1 MKLRWGRIIFALFIL
16 VVIIGVIVY
25 LVFFN
30 KKEVEE
36 EEPGVVENPTPVE
49 EKKLQILDLES
60 DSRPIAVMIN
70 NHKTAQPLQTGLN
83 DAYLVYEI
91 VVEGGIT
98 RMLAVFKDADTETI
112 GTVRS
117 SRHYFLD
124 YAQENDAV
132 YVHYGWSP
140 QAEEDIYNLGIN
152 NINGMVDGAPF
163 WRDTSLDVPTEH
175 TVYTSIEDLEQSIED
190 KGYRATSDEDALLK
204 YSIDEIDLSIMDGA
218 TKADEIEIEY
228 SDYQTN
234 TFVYDEVNKVYK
246 KYSNGE
252 ERKDYVTG
260 ETFTAKNIITY
271 QVSNYSMDSYGRQE
285 IENIGRGEGYLISNG
300 YAVPITWEKDA
311 PSRQTVYKF
320 LNGEEITV
328 NDGNTYIQIQP
339 ENKNIEISQKMS

>member
-25 LVFFN
+25 FVFFN

-60 DSRPIAVMIN
+60 DSRPISVMIN

-98 RMLAVFKDADTETI
+98 RMLAVFKDADTEII

-152 NINGMVDGAPF
+152 NINGMVDGSPF

-175 TVYTSIEDLEQSIED
+175 TVYTSIEDLEQSIEN
-190 KGYRATSDEDALLK
+190 KRYRITSEEDTLLK
-204 YSIDEIDLSIMDGA
+204 YSIDEIDFSTYEGA
-218 TKADEIEIEY
+218 IKADEIEIEY
-228 SDYQTN
+228 SSYQTN
-234 TFVYDEVNKVYK
+234 NFIYDEVNKVYK

-260 ETFTAKNIITY
+260 ENFTAKNIITY
-271 QVSNYSMDSYGRQE
+271 QVSNYSMDAKGRQE
-285 IENIGRGEGYLISNG
+285 IENIGKGEGYLISNG

-339 ENKNIEISQKMS
+339 KNKNIEILPKMS

>member
-1 MKLRWGRIIFALFIL
+1 MKLRWDRIIAVFL
-16 VVIIGVIVY
+16 VFVLLIGVGVY
-25 LVFFN
+25 FIFFN
-30 KKEVEE
+30 KKDEKQLEKPE
-36 EEPGVVENPTPVE
+36 TQEPVV

-60 DSRPIAVMIN
+60 NTRPIAVMIN
-70 NHKTAQPLQTGLN
+70 NHKTAQPYQTGLN

-98 RMLAVFKDADTETI
+98 RMLAVFKDADTEII

-124 YAQENDAV
+124 YAQENDAI

-175 TVYTSIEDLEQSIED
+175 TVYTSIEDLEQSIE
-190 KGYRATSDEDALLK
+190 KKRYRITSDEDTLLK
-204 YSIDEIDLSIMDGA
+204 YSIDEIDFSTYEGA
-218 TKADEIEIEY
+218 IKADEIEIEY
-228 SDYQTN
+228 SSYQTN
-234 TFVYDEVNKVYK
+234 NFIYDEVNKVYK

-260 ETFTAKNIITY
+260 ENFTAKNIITY
-271 QVSNYSMDSYGRQE
+271 QISNYSMDAKGRQE
-285 IENIGRGEGYLISNG
+285 IENIGKGEGYLISNG

-339 ENKNIEISQKMS
+339 ENKNLEILPKMS

>member
-25 LVFFN
+25 FVFFN

-36 EEPGVVENPTPVE
+36 EEPGVVENPAPIE

-124 YAQENDAV
+124 YAQENDAI

-175 TVYTSIEDLEQSIED
+175 TVYTSIEDLEQSIE
-190 KGYRATSDEDALLK
+190 KKRYRITSDEDTLLK
-204 YSIDEIDLSIMDGA
+204 YSIDEIDFSTYEGA
-218 TKADEIEIEY
+218 IKADEIEIEY
-228 SDYQTN
+228 SSYQTN
-234 TFVYDEVNKVYK
+234 NFIYDEVNKVYK

-260 ETFTAKNIITY
+260 ENFTAKNIITY
-271 QVSNYSMDSYGRQE
+271 QISNYSMDAKGRQE
-285 IENIGRGEGYLISNG
+285 IENIGKGEGYLISNG

-339 ENKNIEISQKMS
+339 KNKNIEISQKMS

>member
-25 LVFFN
+25 FVFFN
-30 KKEVEE
+30 KKEVKE
-36 EEPGVVENPTPVE
+36 EEPGVVENPAPVE

-98 RMLAVFKDADTETI
+98 RMLAVFKDADTEII

-152 NINGMVDGAPF
+152 NINGMVDGSPF

-175 TVYTSIEDLEQSIED
+175 TVYTSIEDLEQSIEN
-190 KGYRATSDEDALLK
+190 KRYRITSEEDTLLK
-204 YSIDEIDLSIMDGA
+204 YSIDEIDFSTYEGA
-218 TKADEIEIEY
+218 IKADEIEIEY
-228 SDYQTN
+228 SSYQTN
-234 TFVYDEVNKVYK
+234 NFIYDEVNKVYK

-260 ETFTAKNIITY
+260 ENFTAKNIITY
-271 QVSNYSMDSYGRQE
+271 QVSNYSMDAKGRQE
-285 IENIGRGEGYLISNG
+285 IENIGKGEGYLISNG

-339 ENKNIEISQKMS
+339 KNKNIEISQKMS

>member
-16 VVIIGVIVY
+16 VAIVGVIVY
-25 LVFFN
+25 FVFFN

-98 RMLAVFKDADTETI
+98 RMLAVFKDADTEII

-124 YAQENDAV
+124 YAQENDAI

-152 NINGMVDGAPF
+152 NINGMVDGSPF

-175 TVYTSIEDLEQSIED
+175 TVYTSIEDLEQSIE
-190 KGYRATSDEDALLK
+190 KKRYRITSDEDTLLK
-204 YSIDEIDLSIMDGA
+204 YSIDEIDFSTYEGA
-218 TKADEIEIEY
+218 IKADEIEIEY
-228 SDYQTN
+228 SSYQTN
-234 TFVYDEVNKVYK
+234 NFIYDEVNKVYK

-260 ETFTAKNIITY
+260 ENFTAKNIITY
-271 QVSNYSMDSYGRQE
+271 QVSNYSMDAKGRQE
-285 IENIGRGEGYLISNG
+285 IENIGKGEGYLISNG

-339 ENKNIEISQKMS
+339 KNKNIEILPKMS

>member
-16 VVIIGVIVY
+16 VVIVGVVIY
-25 LVFFN
+25 FVFFN
-30 KKEVEE
+30 KKESLK
-36 EEPGVVENPTPVE
+36 EPNVVDTPQPVE

-60 DSRPIAVMIN
+60 NTRPIAIMIN

-98 RMLAVFKDADTETI
+98 RMLAVFKDADTARI

-124 YAQENDAV
+124 YAQENDAI

-152 NINGMVDGAPF
+152 NVNGMVDGSPF
-163 WRDTSLDVPTEH
+163 WRDTTLNVPTEH
-175 TVYTSIEDLEQSIED
+175 TVYTSIKDLNETIDNKE
-190 KGYRATSDEDALLK
+190 YRTTTDEDNLLN
-204 YSIDEIDLSIMDGA
+204 YSIDEIDLSVFDGA
-218 TKADEIEIEY
+218 VKADEIEIEY
-228 SDYQTN
+228 SSYQTN

-252 ERKDYVTG
+252 ERKDYITG

-271 QVSNYSMDSYGRQE
+271 QVANYSMDEKGRQE
-285 IENIGRGEGYLISNG
+285 IENIGKGEGYFISNG

-320 LNGEEITV
+320 LNGKEITV

-339 ENKNIEISQKMS
+339 TNKNIEISQKMS

>member
-25 LVFFN
+25 FVFFN

-60 DSRPIAVMIN
+60 DSRPISVMIN

-98 RMLAVFKDADTETI
+98 RMLAVFKDADTEII

-152 NINGMVDGAPF
+152 NINGMVDGSPF

-175 TVYTSIEDLEQSIED
+175 TVYTSIEDLEQSIEN
-190 KGYRATSDEDALLK
+190 KRYRITSEEDTLLK

-228 SDYQTN
+228 TSYQTN
-234 TFVYDEVNKVYK
+234 TFVYDETNKVYK

-260 ETFTAKNIITY
+260 EIFTAKNIITY

-339 ENKNIEISQKMS
+339 KNKNIEISQKMS

>member
-1 MKLRWGRIIFALFIL
+1 MKLKWGRIIFALFIL

-25 LVFFN
+25 FVFFN

-36 EEPGVVENPTPVE
+36 EEPGVVENPAPVE

-98 RMLAVFKDADTETI
+98 RMLAVFKDADTEII

-152 NINGMVDGAPF
+152 NINGMVDGSPF

-175 TVYTSIEDLEQSIED
+175 TVYTSIEDLEQSIEN
-190 KGYRATSDEDALLK
+190 KKYRITSDEDTLLK

-228 SDYQTN
+228 SSYQTN
-234 TFVYDEVNKVYK
+234 TFVYDETNKVYK

-339 ENKNIEISQKMS
+339 KNKNIEISQKMS

>member
-1 MKLRWGRIIFALFIL
+1 MKLRLGRIIFALLIL
-16 VVIIGVIVY
+16 VAIVGVIVY
-25 LVFFN
+25 FMFFN
-30 KKEVEE
+30 KEE
-36 EEPGVVENPTPVE
+36 EIENDPKTSENQQPVE

-60 DSRPIAVMIN
+60 TSRPIAIMIN

-98 RMLAVFKDADTETI
+98 RMLAVFKDADTSRI

-124 YAQENDAV
+124 YALENDAI

-152 NINGMVDGAPF
+152 NINGMVDGSPF
-163 WRDTSLDVPTEH
+163 WRDTTLNVPTEH
-175 TVYTSIEDLEQSIED
+175 TVYTSIEDLKETIDNKEYRTTTEED
-190 KGYRATSDEDALLK
+190 NLLK
-204 YSIDEIDLSIMDGA
+204 YSIDEIDFSTYEGA
-218 TKADEIEIEY
+218 IKADEIEIEY
-228 SDYQTN
+228 SSYQTN
-234 TFVYDEVNKVYK
+234 TFIYDEINKVYK

-252 ERKDYVTG
+252 ERKDYITG
-260 ETFTAKNIITY
+260 DNFTAKNIITY
-271 QVSNYSMDSYGRQE
+271 QVSNYSMDNKGRQE
-285 IENIGRGEGYLISNG
+285 IENVGKGEGYLISNG

-320 LNGEEITV
+320 LNGKEITV

-339 ENKNIEISQKMS
+339 KNKNLEISPKMS

>member
-25 LVFFN
+25 FVFFN

-36 EEPGVVENPTPVE
+36 EEQGVVENPTPIE

-98 RMLAVFKDADTETI
+98 RMLAVFKDADTEII

-152 NINGMVDGAPF
+152 NINGMVDGSPF

-175 TVYTSIEDLEQSIED
+175 TVYTSIEDLEQSIEN
-190 KGYRATSDEDALLK
+190 KRYRITSDEDTLLK

-218 TKADEIEIEY
+218 IKADEIEIEY
-228 SDYQTN
+228 SSYQTN
-234 TFVYDEVNKVYK
+234 TFVYDETNKVYK

-339 ENKNIEISQKMS
+339 KNKNIEISQKMS

>member
-25 LVFFN
+25 FVFFN
-30 KKEVEE
+30 KKDVEE
-36 EEPGVVENPTPVE
+36 EEPGVVENPAPIE

-175 TVYTSIEDLEQSIED
+175 TVYTSIEDLEQSIEN
-190 KGYRATSDEDALLK
+190 KRYRITSEEDTLLK

-218 TKADEIEIEY
+218 IKADEIEIEY
-228 SDYQTN
+228 SSYQTN
-234 TFVYDEVNKVYK
+234 TFVYDETNKVYK

-339 ENKNIEISQKMS
+339 KNKNIEISQKMS

>member
-25 LVFFN
+25 FVFFN

-36 EEPGVVENPTPVE
+36 EEPGVVENPAPIE

-98 RMLAVFKDADTETI
+98 RMLAVFKDADTEII

-152 NINGMVDGAPF
+152 NINGMVDGSPF

-175 TVYTSIEDLEQSIED
+175 TVYTSIEDLEQSIEN
-190 KGYRATSDEDALLK
+190 KRYRITSDEDTLLK
-204 YSIDEIDLSIMDGA
+204 YSIDEIDFSTYEGA
-218 TKADEIEIEY
+218 IKADEIEIEY
-228 SDYQTN
+228 SSYQTN
-234 TFVYDEVNKVYK
+234 NFIYDEVNKVYK

-260 ETFTAKNIITY
+260 ENFTAKNIITY
-271 QVSNYSMDSYGRQE
+271 QVSNYSMDAKGRQE
-285 IENIGRGEGYLISNG
+285 IENIGKGEGYLISNG

-339 ENKNIEISQKMS
+339 KNKNIEILPKMS

>member
-25 LVFFN
+25 FVFFN

-98 RMLAVFKDADTETI
+98 RMLAVFKDADTEII

-190 KGYRATSDEDALLK
+190 KGYRATSDEDTLLK

-339 ENKNIEISQKMS
+339 ENKNLEILPKMS

>member
-25 LVFFN
+25 FVFFN

-98 RMLAVFKDADTETI
+98 RMLAVFKDADTEII

-152 NINGMVDGAPF
+152 NINGMVDGSPF

-175 TVYTSIEDLEQSIED
+175 TVYTSIEDLEQSIEN
-190 KGYRATSDEDALLK
+190 KRYRITSDEDTLLK

-234 TFVYDEVNKVYK
+234 TFVYDKVNKVYK

-285 IENIGRGEGYLISNG
+285 IENVGRGEGYLISNG

>member
-25 LVFFN
+25 FVFFN

-98 RMLAVFKDADTETI
+98 RMLAVFKDADTEII

-152 NINGMVDGAPF
+152 NINGMVDGSPF

-175 TVYTSIEDLEQSIED
+175 TVYTSIEDLEQSIEN
-190 KGYRATSDEDALLK
+190 KRYRITSDEDTLLK

-339 ENKNIEISQKMS
+339 KNKNIEISQKMS

>member
-1 MKLRWGRIIFALFIL
+1 MKLRWGRIIFALVIL
-16 VVIIGVIVY
+16 VIVVGVIVY
-25 LVFFN
+25 FVFFN
-30 KKEVEE
+30 KEEVEE
-36 EEPGVVENPTPVE
+36 PSILENPEPVE

-60 DSRPIAVMIN
+60 DSRPIAVMVN

-98 RMLAVFKDADTETI
+98 RMLAVFKDADTEII

-152 NINGMVDGAPF
+152 NINGMVDGDPF
-163 WRDTSLDVPTEH
+163 WRDTSLNVPTEH
-175 TVYTSIEDLEQSIED
+175 TVYTSIEDLEQSISD
-190 KGYRATSDEDALLK
+190 KGYRTTSEEDNLLK
-204 YSIDEIDLSIMDGA
+204 YSIDEIDLSIIDGA
-218 TKADEIEIEY
+218 VKADEVEIEY

-234 TFVYDEVNKVYK
+234 TFVYDDVNKVYK
-246 KYSNGE
+246 KYSNDE
-252 ERKDYVTG
+252 ERKDYITG
-260 ETFTAKNIITY
+260 ETFTVKNIITY
-271 QVSNYSMDSYGRQE
+271 QVSNYSMDAKGRQE

-339 ENKNIEISQKMS
+339 ENKIIEISLQFR